1 MTPDFLSLAEILE
14 IHQDQIERYGGKAG
28 IRDVGLL
35 KSALAMPEAG
45 FSDRYLH
52 SDLFEMAAAYLF
64 HIIQNHPFVDGN
76 KRTGAVA
83 ALVFLSLNGIEIEA
97 SEDIFE
103 RTVRAVAEGK
113 MDKSAIAR
121 FFREHFTD

>member
-52 SDLFEMAAAYLF
+52 SDLFEMALAYFF

-76 KRTGAVA
+76 KRTEAVA
-83 ALVFLSLNGIEIEA
+83 ALVYLSLNGIK
-97 SEDIFE
+97 F
-103 RTVRAVAEGK
+103 
-113 MDKSAIAR
+113 
-121 FFREHFTD
+121 